1 MKRIFSIITAVLM
14 TVICGSSVAL
24 AEENAVYPSEL
35 NAGRYEIEAV
45 GSHSEL
51 IVEKCMLN
59 SSGNSMTAEMT
70 MLGDKV
76 TALYLGSASSA
87 ESAQNVIYPEKDENG
102 KLVFTIRV
110 EMLDGKITCAAYNE
124 EEHEWNDR
132 MLLFKS
138 GSLPENAFRKSEN
151 SGNVAVYVIVA
162 AAVVVAAGVVIYI
175 SKRGKGKNNE

>member
-1 MKRIFSIITAVLM
+1 M
-14 TVICGSSVAL
+14 TVVFGSSVAL
-24 AEENAVYPSEL
+24 AEDNAVYPSEL

-76 TALYLGSASSA
+76 TALYLGSAASA
-87 ESAQNVIYPEKDENG
+87 ETAQNVIYPEKDENG

-110 EMLDGKITCAAYNE
+110 EMLDGKIACAAYNKE
-124 EEHEWNDR
+124 DNEWNDR

-138 GSLPENAFRKSEN
+138 EGLPDNAFRKSE
-151 SGNVAVYVIVA
+151 SGVNVIVYVIIAMVC
-162 AAVVVAAGVVIYI
+162 VLLGRYSYKHI
-175 SKRGKGKNNE
+175 KRGGAKNNE